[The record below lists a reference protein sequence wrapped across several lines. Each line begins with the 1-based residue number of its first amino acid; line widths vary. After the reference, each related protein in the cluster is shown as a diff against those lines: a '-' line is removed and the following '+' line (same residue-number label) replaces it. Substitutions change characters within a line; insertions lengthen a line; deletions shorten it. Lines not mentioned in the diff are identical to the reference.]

1 MFFDF
6 YMLTGGVLG
15 DKQHV
20 SSSDFMLLS
29 YGAYIDVN
37 FVVTGMSICVLIY
50 ISLQNQSFTSFLDS

>member
-1 MFFDF
+1 
-6 YMLTGGVLG
+6 MLTDGALG

-20 SSSDFMLLS
+20 SSADFLLLS

-37 FVVTGMSICVLIY
+37 FLVTGMSICVLIY